1 MTEMSEFEK
10 HMTPITLQ
18 DALKVFDE
26 KPAKVEVG
34 DVKPL
39 TTEEALAVFE
49 EATSVP
55 VQE

>member
-10 HMTPITLQ
+10 HMTLITLQ

-39 TTEEALAVFE
+39 TTEEALAVFNIE
-49 EATSVP
+49 ESTA

>member
-1 MTEMSEFEK
+1 MTEMSEFENQLV
-10 HMTPITLQ
+10 PITLQ

-39 TTEEALAVFE
+39 TTEEALAVFK
-49 EATSVP
+49 
-55 VQE
+55 QE